1 MAEQYVRQSVEDFI
15 IKALQSLGGSASKK
29 TIKEEIVADDSNDIS
44 YMGVK
49 FDCEKGVKMSGDHG
63 IAEYVTPPESN
74 ANYDWILH
82 MLSHLKPEE
91 TYRKICK

>member
-1 MAEQYVRQSVEDFI
+1 
-15 IKALQSLGGSASKK
+15 
-29 TIKEEIVADDSNDIS
+29 
-44 YMGVK
+44 MGVK